1 MVPLR
6 MASAALAPAAR
17 LIAAPTIAI
26 SVASKTLRRL
36 VMTLSPVGLIRS
48 ARRARRSGRGG
59 YRFQVR
65 NDRFDLCGLE
75 MVFEARHARGAVADD
90 LPHHRLLSA
99 RRILRQ
105 FGTVERAR
113 HLRRGVADAAGLVAQ
128 PHARKLLAVEW
139 IAACLLRRRV
149 LPRQRERDH

>member
-17 LIAAPTIAI
+17 LIAAPMMAI
-26 SVASKTLRRL
+26 SVASRIPRAL

-65 NDRFDLCGLE
+65 NDRFDLGGLE

-90 LPHHRLLSA
+90 LPHHRLDRKSTRLNSS
-99 RRILRQ
+99 
-105 FGTVERAR
+105 
-113 HLRRGVADAAGLVAQ
+113 HLG
-128 PHARKLLAVEW
+128 
-139 IAACLLRRRV
+139 ISY
-149 LPRQRERDH
+149 

>member
-59 YRFQVR
+59 YRFPVR
-65 NDRFDLCGLE
+65 NDRFDLWGLE
-75 MVFEARHARGAVADD
+75 MVFEARHARGAVAEA

-99 RRILRQ
+99 GRILRQ

-113 HLRRGVADAAGLVAQ
+113 HLRLGVADAARLVEQ
-128 PHARKLLAVEW
+128 PHAQKLLVVEG
-139 IAACLLRRRV
+139 AARLLRRRA
-149 LPRQRERDH
+149 LQRQRERDH